1 MVWWVGWWVSFL
13 VGWFGFVLFGFIFFV
28 DLVCLVWLVGLLVG
42 WASVTESFQKLSKI
56 VKNCV
61 QNQSKNDILGVPEA
75 LGAQDGPKRDFDGC
89 WNAKGRFV
97 GNFSASLL
105 GVSWAKL
112 R

>member
-1 MVWWVGWWVSFL
+1 MVDGL
-13 VGWFGFVLFGFIFFV
+13 VGWLVGEFFGWLVRLVLFGLIFFV

-42 WASVTESFQKLSKI
+42 WASESFQKLPTNLKKI
-56 VKNCV
+56 V
-61 QNQSKNDILGVPEA
+61 QNRSKSDILGVPEA
-75 LGAQDGPKRDFDGC
+75 LGTQDGPKRDFDGC

-105 GVSWAKL
+105 GVSWA